1 MSKYGVFSGPY
12 FPVFRLNTG
21 KYGREKPPSLDTFHA
36 VFQLLTHYS
45 LFRNFPCSNTNF
57 LTAEAARISM
67 ALNIFGAS
75 WTIALDILNIFDK
88 IEHTTDLLHKIKFY
102 NVYGKMLF
110 LIDSF
115 LSTRKLWV
123 A

>member
-1 MSKYGVFSGPY
+1 MSKYGVFPGPY

-21 KYGREKPPSLDTFHA
+21 KYGREKLPSLDTFHA
-36 VFQLLTHYS
+36 VLQLLTHYS
-45 LFRNFPCSNTNF
+45 PFRNLPCSNTNF
-57 LTAEAARISM
+57 LTAEADRISM

-115 LSTRKLWV
+115 LSTRKL
-123 A
+123 

>member
-36 VFQLLTHYS
+36 VLQLLIHYS
-45 LFRNFPCSNTNF
+45 LFRNLPCSNTNF
-57 LTAEAARISM
+57 LTAEADRISM

-115 LSTRKLWV
+115 LSTRKL
-123 A
+123 

>member
-1 MSKYGVFSGPY
+1 
-12 FPVFRLNTG
+12 
-21 KYGREKPPSLDTFHA
+21 
-36 VFQLLTHYS
+36 
-45 LFRNFPCSNTNF
+45 
-57 LTAEAARISM
+57 M

-75 WTIALDILNIFDK
+75 WTIALDILNIIDK

-115 LSTRKLWV
+115 LSTRKL
-123 A
+123 